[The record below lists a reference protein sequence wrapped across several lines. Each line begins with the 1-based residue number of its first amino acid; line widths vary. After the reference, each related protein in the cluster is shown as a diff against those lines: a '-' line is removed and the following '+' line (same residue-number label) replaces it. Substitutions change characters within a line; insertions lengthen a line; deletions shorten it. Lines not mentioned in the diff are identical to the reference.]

1 MCHRAEVAKSFHRLY
16 FLQCD
21 WRLENSSQKVIN
33 IERLNVI
40 PDPLLS
46 GRVQAETKCT
56 IIIAVLHTPIDNQTD
71 QPTLIE
77 CVRFRGRERRINIPQ
92 EIGIQFY
99 DFSKFLLEDD
109 TGARTRSIAFKHRDD
124 AEQINM
130 EVLRQWINGRGKQPV
145 TWKTLTEVLRDSE
158 LNTLAGDIEAVKC
171 CEEEIIGQVPIGISD
186 DPVEGDKPLTAETTE
201 ESEQSSTCDVH
212 TEGMEDVNYSE
223 SLVLMVDIATDSEKK
238 RSLLDRNF
246 EAELLAIDSE
256 DSNEKKE
263 NERTSVSHGT
273 GRRTDTRPLLLI
285 TSDPR

>member
-71 QPTLIE
+71 RPTLIE
-77 CVRFRGRERRINIPQ
+77 CVRFRGLERRINIPQ

-130 EVLRQWINGRGKQPV
+130 EVLQQWINGRGKHPV
-145 TWKTLTEVLRDSE
+145 TWKTLTEVLHDIE

-171 CEEEIIGQVPIGISD
+171 CEEETIGQVPIGISD
-186 DPVEGDKPLTAETTE
+186 DPVEGDMLTAETTE

-212 TEGMEDVNYSE
+212 TEGMGDVNYSE
-223 SLVLMVDIATDSEKK
+223 SLELMVDIATDCEKK

-246 EAELLAIDSE
+246 EAELLAIDFE
-256 DSNEKKE
+256 DSNEKE
-263 NERTSVSHGT
+263 NQRTSALHGT
-273 GRRTDTRPLLLI
+273 GRRTHTRPSPLH
-285 TSDPR
+285 DPR